1 MPITL
6 KSFIDLPSS
15 DPTTDNGAHRVQ
27 VVGNLA
33 YIADWTNGLQ
43 IWNVSNTP
51 PTFVGSYNV
60 NTKSRGRANAS
71 YPSKTL
77 RR

>member
-27 VVGNLA
+27 VVGHLA

-43 IWNVSNTP
+43 IWNVSNP
-51 PTFVGSYNV
+51 AAPTFVGSYTGQTHLN
-60 NTKSRGRANAS
+60 SR
-71 YPSKTL
+71 L
-77 RR
+77 LI